1 MVYRTSAAMDTSSLH
16 GSHGA
21 QITLVSAMAG
31 LIRFTAYP
39 VACTRRINTTVGAV
53 LLFSCVQTMR
63 AQDVIDAFRRCV
75 IRC

>member
-1 MVYRTSAAMDTSSLH
+1 MVYRTSAAIDSSSLH

-21 QITLVSAMAG
+21 QVPLVSAVAG
-31 LIRFTAYP
+31 LVRFTAYP
-39 VACTRRINTTVGAV
+39 VTCTCRINTTVGAV

-63 AQDVIDAFRRCV
+63 AQDVVDAFRRCV